1 MSGEPTTLTRS
12 NQLDLAQET
21 LPAIQLSLISGIGS
35 RTVQTLVNH
44 FGNLAAVFRA
54 SHEELVS
61 LPGVGP
67 KLARKIL
74 ENRDGST
81 AQSEL
86 ERLQQAGVQ
95 FLLRG
100 SEEYPTLL
108 DDIPDAPQ
116 ILYYKGT
123 IEPVDGLA
131 IAIVGSRRCTPYG
144 LGQAHKIA
152 GALARAGVTVVSGL
166 ARGIDAAAHRGAL
179 ETGGRTLAVF
189 ATGLGTVY
197 PPEHKDLA
205 EQVSKQGALIT
216 ESCFDQLPIA
226 GLFPQRN
233 RIISGLSL
241 GVILIE
247 ASRKSGALHTAR
259 HAMEQGREVFSVPG
273 RIDSIESQ
281 GCLDLI
287 RDGATL
293 IRGVED
299 ILDELGPLTKPVQ
312 TKHKGEVRQP
322 IELNLNDQETEILN
336 ALTSDPKHIDEVLR
350 TVTLDSSR
358 VLSTLTVLEMKN
370 LVRRHPGNYLSRP

>member
-1 MSGEPTTLTRS
+1 MQSIPEPDTDPMT
-12 NQLDLAQET
+12 D
-21 LPAIQLSLISGIGS
+21 PALHAVQLSLIPGVGP
-35 RTVQTLVNH
+35 RTVQNLVNH
-44 FGNLAAVFRA
+44 FGELSAVFNA
-54 SHEELVS
+54 SHEELIA
-61 LPGVGP
+61 LPGLGP

-74 ENRDGST
+74 EGKEGTT
-81 AQSEL
+81 ARTELARLQSEN
-86 ERLQQAGVQ
+86 VNI
-95 FLLRG
+95 LLRG
-100 SEEYPTLL
+100 TDEYPTLL
-108 DDIPDAPQ
+108 DQNCYAPQ
-116 ILYYKGT
+116 LLYYKGD
-123 IEPVDGLA
+123 IQPADGLA

-166 ARGIDAAAHRGAL
+166 ARGIDAAAHRGAI
-179 ETGGRTLAVF
+179 EAGGRTLAVF

-205 EQVSKQGALIT
+205 ARVVQQGALIT

-247 ASRKSGALHTAR
+247 ASRKSGSLHTAR
-259 HAMEQGREVFSVPG
+259 HAMEQGRDVFAVPG
-273 RIDSIESQ
+273 RIDSLESQ

-293 IRGVED
+293 IRSVED
-299 ILDELGPLTKPVQ
+299 VIDELGPLSKPVQ
-312 TKHKGEVRQP
+312 SKEKGEIRKP
-322 IELNLNDQETEILN
+322 IELNLNEQETAILN

-350 TVTLDSSR
+350 AVTLDPSR
-358 VLSTLTVLEMKN
+358 VLSTLTVLEMKQ